1 MVDTKNNE
9 NGQKKEEIALLGMA
23 NTKAIKGFRRT
34 QTHKDDIIGVWI
46 EQKKKFEEKSA
57 SKSSLEKA
65 F

>member
-34 QTHKDDIIGVWI
+34 QTHKDDIIDV
-46 EQKKKFEEKSA
+46 
-57 SKSSLEKA
+57 
-65 F
+65 